1 VLAARIITSL
11 HGRGS
16 GITMSDTVELDRASD
31 PKAVRGYA
39 FYDWGKSAFETSV
52 TVAILPAWYAYL
64 FLEANGLTTTIGNI
78 DMTGDAVWA
87 YAVAAATLMVAVLA
101 PAFGVIADRKPI
113 KMRWLKYLTYIGAGS
128 TFLIGFDF
136 LYGGSE
142 WIWLMVFFLL
152 ANIGLNGAGVFYN
165 AMLPHMGTDDEMD
178 DISNRAFAYG
188 YLGGGILLLL
198 HFILV
203 LGIGGDFVIRLC
215 LASAGIW
222 WYGFAL
228 LTFKY
233 VPEPPLEHK
242 SPEETFS
249 DNWLKMLFSK
259 GGAYSEVIKTLKEV
273 SKFRTLFIYMLAYF
287 FFIDGI
293 NTVTAMGGVF
303 GSTVLGVTTTELMIT
318 ILAIQFVAWPS
329 ALGFTYLANNWG
341 TKKALNAS
349 LVGWVVLCFAAC
361 AFAPLSLDAHDQHDV
376 LFEWDSDGDGIAD
389 SYDDDIDGDW
399 ATNAEEVEAG
409 TDPLDYMDSPSGLP
423 QTWLQERLSTA
434 GSYVSYMNWNFDHSI
449 AQKTDFS
456 EDEFDEQSWA
466 GQFSEILPVEIGE
479 NSGIYDWKWGAAE
492 DSPYMVSVKD
502 QALIGEFLS
511 SMEDSRF
518 SASVSGGPL
527 DSSSAVGMDHPT
539 SLGDGP
545 IDVIPETVR
554 DIVWEP
560 LGLSVGLQFLIL
572 GCGMGTLLGGSQG
585 LSRSMFG
592 QMVPETRSAEF
603 FGFFGFFGKV
613 AAFIGPLL
621 YATLTVMFDS
631 RVGVFSISLLI
642 LIGAFMMRIVD
653 LEDGRAA
660 ARAEDAKNRGIS
672 IDS

>member
-1 VLAARIITSL
+1 
-11 HGRGS
+11 
-16 GITMSDTVELDRASD
+16 MSDAVELDRASD

-39 FYDWGKSAFETSV
+39 FYDWGKSAFETST

-64 FLEANGLTTTIGNI
+64 FLEANGLTTTIAGI

-87 YAVAAATLMVAVLA
+87 YAVAAATLLVAILA
-101 PAFGVIADRKPI
+101 PAFGVIADKKPV
-113 KMRWLKYLTYIGAGS
+113 KMKWIRYLTYIGAGS

-136 LYGGSE
+136 LYAGSE
-142 WIWLMVFFLL
+142 WVWLMVFFLL

-188 YLGGGILLLL
+188 YLGGGILLLI

-203 LGIGGDFVIRLC
+203 LGVGGDFVIRLC
-215 LASAGIW
+215 LASAGVW

-233 VPEPPLEHK
+233 VPEPPMEG
-242 SPEETFS
+242 EEES
-249 DNWLKMLFSK
+249 IDLRS
-259 GGAYSEVIKTLKEV
+259 AYQQVIQTLKEV

-293 NTVTAMGGVF
+293 NTVTALGGVF
-303 GSTVLGVTTTELMIT
+303 GSTVLGVTTTELMVT

-329 ALGFTYLANNWG
+329 ALGFTKLANNWG
-341 TKKALNAS
+341 TKKALSAS
-349 LVGWVVLCFAAC
+349 LAGWVVLCFAAC
-361 AFAPLSLDAHDQHDV
+361 AFAPLALDSHDQHDV

-389 SYDDDIDGDW
+389 SYDDDVDGDW
-399 ATNAEEVEAG
+399 FDNAYEIEMG
-409 TDPLDYMDSPSGLP
+409 TDPLDYMDSPSPLP
-423 QTWLQERLSTA
+423 QTWLQERLATA
-434 GSYVSYMNWNFDHSI
+434 GSYVAYMNWNFDHSI

-456 EDEFDEQSWA
+456 DGEFNEQEWA
-466 GQFSEILPVEIGE
+466 SMYSGILPVEIGE
-479 NSGIYDWKWGAAE
+479 KSGIYDWKWGSSE
-492 DSPYMVSVKD
+492 DDPHMVKVND
-502 QALIGEFLS
+502 QAQLQDFLASIG
-511 SMEDSRF
+511 DTRF

-527 DSSSAVGMDHPT
+527 DESSSVGIDHPT
-539 SLGDGP
+539 NLGDGP

-560 LGLSVGLQFLIL
+560 LGLTVGLQFLLL

-585 LSRSMFG
+585 LARSMFG

-621 YATLTVMFDS
+621 YATLTVMYGS
-631 RVGVFSISLLI
+631 RVGVFCISLLI
-642 LIGAFMMRIVD
+642 LIGAYMMRMVD
-653 LEDGRAA
+653 VEDGRAA
-660 ARAEDAKNRGIS
+660 ARAEDARNRGIS

>member
-1 VLAARIITSL
+1 
-11 HGRGS
+11 
-16 GITMSDTVELDRASD
+16 MSDTVELDRASD

-233 VPEPPLEHK
+233 VPEPPLDHK

-249 DNWLKMLFSK
+249 DSWLKMLFSR

-456 EDEFDEQSWA
+456 EDEFNEQSWA

-518 SASVSGGPL
+518 SASVLGGPL

>member
-1 VLAARIITSL
+1 MIITSL
-11 HGRGS
+11 HAAVLGN
-16 GITMSDTVELDRASD
+16 TMSDAVELDRASD

-39 FYDWGKSAFETSV
+39 FYDWGKSAFETST

-64 FLEANGLTTTIGNI
+64 FLEANGLTTTIAGI

-87 YAVAAATLMVAVLA
+87 YAVAAATLLVAILA
-101 PAFGVIADRKPI
+101 PAFGVIADKKPV
-113 KMRWLKYLTYIGAGS
+113 KMTWIRYLTYIGAGS

-136 LYGGSE
+136 LYAGSE
-142 WIWLMVFFLL
+142 WVWLMVFFLL

-188 YLGGGILLLL
+188 YLGGGILLLI

-203 LGIGGDFVIRLC
+203 LGVGGDFVIRLC
-215 LASAGIW
+215 LASAGVW

-233 VPEPPLEHK
+233 VPEPPMEG
-242 SPEETFS
+242 EEES
-249 DNWLKMLFSK
+249 IDLRS
-259 GGAYSEVIKTLKEV
+259 AYQQVIQTLKEV

-293 NTVTAMGGVF
+293 NTVTALGGVF
-303 GSTVLGVTTTELMIT
+303 GSTVLGVTTTELMVT

-329 ALGFTYLANNWG
+329 ALGFTKLANNWG
-341 TKKALNAS
+341 TKKALSAS
-349 LVGWVVLCFAAC
+349 LAGWVVLCFAAC
-361 AFAPLSLDAHDQHDV
+361 AFAPLALDSHDQHDV

-389 SYDDDIDGDW
+389 SYDDDVDGDW
-399 ATNAEEVEAG
+399 FDNAYEIEMG
-409 TDPLDYMDSPSGLP
+409 TDPLDYMDSPSPLP
-423 QTWLQERLSTA
+423 QTWLQERLATA
-434 GSYVSYMNWNFDHSI
+434 GSYVAYMNWNFDHSI

-456 EDEFDEQSWA
+456 DGEFNEQEWA
-466 GQFSEILPVEIGE
+466 SMYSGILPVEIGE
-479 NSGIYDWKWGAAE
+479 KSGIYDWKWGSSE
-492 DSPYMVSVKD
+492 DDPHMVKVND
-502 QALIGEFLS
+502 QAQLQDFLASIG
-511 SMEDSRF
+511 DTRF

-527 DSSSAVGMDHPT
+527 DESNSVGIDHPT
-539 SLGDGP
+539 NLGDGP

-560 LGLSVGLQFLIL
+560 LGLTVGLQFLLL

-585 LSRSMFG
+585 LARSMFG

-621 YATLTVMFDS
+621 YATLTVMFGS
-631 RVGVFSISLLI
+631 RVGVFCISLLI
-642 LIGAFMMRIVD
+642 LIGAYMMRMVD
-653 LEDGRAA
+653 VEDGRDA
-660 ARAEDAKNRGIS
+660 ARAEDARNRGITIGS
-672 IDS
+672 

>member
-1 VLAARIITSL
+1 MLKPLVTHRTV
-11 HGRGS
+11 
-16 GITMSDTVELDRASD
+16 GIAMSETVELDRASD
-31 PKAVRGYA
+31 PQAVKGYA
-39 FYDWGKSAFETSV
+39 FYDWGKSAFETST

-87 YAVAAATLMVAVLA
+87 YAVAAATLLVAILA
-101 PAFGVIADRKPI
+101 PAFGVIADRRPI
-113 KMRWLKYLTYIGAGS
+113 KMTWLKYLTYIGAGS
-128 TFLIGFDF
+128 AFLIGFDF
-136 LYGGSE
+136 LYSGSE

-188 YLGGGILLLL
+188 YLGGGILLLI

-203 LGIGGDFVIRLC
+203 LGVGGDFVIRLC
-215 LASAGIW
+215 LASAGVW

-242 SPEETFS
+242 SPENTFS
-249 DNWLKMLFSK
+249 DKWTKMLFGK
-259 GGAYSEVIKTLKEV
+259 GGAYSEVVKTLKEV

-329 ALGFTYLANNWG
+329 ALGFTKLANNWG
-341 TKKALNAS
+341 TKKALSAS

-361 AFAPLSLDAHDQHDV
+361 AFAPLSLDSHDQYDV

-389 SYDDDIDGDW
+389 SYDYDIDGDW
-399 ATNAEEVEAG
+399 YTNQEEIDAG
-409 TDPLDYMDSPSGLP
+409 TDPYDYMSSPSEKS
-423 QTWLQERLSTA
+423 QRWLQERLSTA
-434 GSYVSYMNWNFDHSI
+434 GGYVSYMNYNFDYSI

-456 EDEFDEQSWA
+456 DEEFNEQEWA
-466 GQFSEILPVEIGE
+466 EAYSSILPVEIGE
-479 NSGIYDWKWGAAE
+479 SSGIYDWRWGSSAE
-492 DSPYMVSVKD
+492 DPHMAEASD
-502 QALIGEFLS
+502 QTLIQEFLNS
-511 SMEDSRF
+511 VEETRF
-518 SASVSGGPL
+518 SASISGGPL
-527 DSSSAVGMDHPT
+527 DSSNSLGIDHPT

-545 IDVIPETVR
+545 LDSIPSVVR

-560 LGLSVGLQFLIL
+560 LGLTVGLQFLIL

-613 AAFIGPLL
+613 AAFIGPLI

-642 LIGAFMMRIVD
+642 LIGALMMRMVD
-653 LEDGRAA
+653 IEDGRAA
-660 ARAEDAKNRGIS
+660 AREEDARNRGIS
-672 IDS
+672 LD